1 MTMKKTYINP
11 TINDLCAE
19 ADNIL
24 TVTSV
29 TIGEGQKD
37 GSEAVSRRG
46 SFTEWEDDDDYEE

>member
-1 MTMKKTYINP
+1 MKKTYINP

-29 TIGEGQKD
+29 TIGEGQME
-37 GSEAVSRRG
+37 GGAAVSRRG
-46 SFTEWEDDDDYEE
+46 SYSQWEDDDDYEE

>member
-1 MTMKKTYINP
+1 MKKTYINP

-24 TVTSV
+24 TVTSIV
-29 TIGEGQKD
+29 IGEGQKD